1 MSWSNK
7 HSIVDALEIHITCSD
22 DDIAASQSNP
32 LKSRSY
38 VTNSSRIAAT
48 TDLTDTIGAD
58 SRESLNTGGDGRSG
72 NSKHGEL
79 HG

>member
-1 MSWSNK
+1 MMISEPPNQ
-7 HSIVDALEIHITCSD
+7 ILYT
-22 DDIAASQSNP
+22 Q
-32 LKSRSY
+32 SRSY